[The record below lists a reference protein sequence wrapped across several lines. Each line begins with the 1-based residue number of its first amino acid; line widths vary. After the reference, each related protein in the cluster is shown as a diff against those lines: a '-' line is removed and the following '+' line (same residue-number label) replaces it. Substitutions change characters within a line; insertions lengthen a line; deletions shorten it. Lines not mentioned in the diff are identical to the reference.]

1 MVAEL
6 LQVASSIG
14 KETWGIATAV
24 IPALIVYGVTK
35 RDVRIAKEQVSTARD
50 EAKKEFTEAIT
61 PALRTFKLEFK
72 EELLKGMNGTYLR
85 TQEALI
91 HFGNI
96 KDALARLEKHA
107 GIN

>member
-1 MVAEL
+1 MVAEI
-6 LQVASSIG
+6 LQIAGTFG

-35 RDVRIAKEQVSTARD
+35 RDVRIAKEHVSTARE
-50 EAKKEFTEAIT
+50 EAKKEFTEAIA
-61 PALRTFKLEFK
+61 PALKTFKLEFK

-91 HFGNI
+91 HFNNI
-96 KDALARLEKHA
+96 KESLARLEDRA
-107 GIN
+107 